1 MKIIAGGATAI
12 VAGVAV
18 EVVADDYLSMKS
30 SDGFNGVVGLNSKR
44 SSVSSFLEYN

>member
-18 EVVADDYLSMKS
+18 EVVAAAVAEVAADVA
-30 SDGFNGVVGLNSKR
+30 NGCSRHFK
-44 SSVSSFLEYN
+44 

>member
-18 EVVADDYLSMKS
+18 EVIAAAVAEVAADVA
-30 SDGFNGVVGLNSKR
+30 NGCSRYFK
-44 SSVSSFLEYN
+44 